1 MRLVLAET
9 VMDSQA
15 YAVKLR
21 DWLHGLRKQGFK
33 GGTQGG
39 SWIECLD
46 SHRKSLVSHLHF
58 AH

>member
-15 YAVKLR
+15 YAIKLR

-33 GGTQGG
+33 G
-39 SWIECLD
+39 
-46 SHRKSLVSHLHF
+46 
-58 AH
+58 AHKAAAGLNI